1 MLGGIPVDTLPFRF
15 EMRVPESADAS
26 PSVPSVST
34 IVVNYNGA
42 PEIVETLESLQ
53 RQTLPPR
60 EIIVVDNGSTDGSAD
75 LVERQFPD
83 IRLVR
88 AGENLGFAAGCN
100 LGASL
105 ASGRYLALLNP
116 DASADPDW
124 LRTLVTA
131 LESDDRF
138 AAAVGKIYAGRSRTI
153 EQAGA
158 LFNNLGNYWGRGHLE
173 LDEGQYDEVTEVAG
187 LTGCAMLIDREA
199 LDNEP
204 MFDPEIFMY
213 GEELDLT
220 IRLRRHGYGIVYTPH
235 AVVHH
240 EGMASV
246 RRSEQ
251 RPRVFQQRLSNR
263 NRIRL
268 IAKHYPSGILLRSA
282 PLLIFG
288 FGYWFFWCLRN
299 SGPRAALELL
309 IEIPRYFLRGRRE
322 RKPASGEADSLWLS
336 WMTHHTFHGAL
347 AQARRM
353 RTVRTD

>member
-1 MLGGIPVDTLPFRF
+1 
-15 EMRVPESADAS
+15 
-26 PSVPSVST
+26 ST

-42 PEIVETLESLQ
+42 PEIIEALESLE
-53 RQTLPPR
+53 RQTLPPH

-75 LVERQFPD
+75 LVEEQFPD
-83 IRLVR
+83 VRLVR
-88 AGENLGFAAGCN
+88 AGENLGFAAGSN

-105 ASGRYLALLNP
+105 ATGRYLALLNP
-116 DASADPDW
+116 DASAHPDW

-138 AAAVGKIYAGRSRTI
+138 AVAVGKVYAGRSRTI

-158 LFNNLGNYWGRGHLE
+158 HFNNLGNYWGRGHLE
-173 LDEGQYDEVTEVAG
+173 LDEGQYDEVTEVTG
-187 LTGCAMLIDREA
+187 LTGCAMLIDRDA
-199 LDNEP
+199 LHDEP
-204 MFDPEIFMY
+204 MFDSDIFMY

-220 IRLRRHGYGIVYTPH
+220 IRLRRRGYGVVYTPY

-263 NRIRL
+263 NRSRL
-268 IAKHYPSGILLRSA
+268 LAKYYPSGILLRSA
-282 PLLIFG
+282 PLLILG
-288 FGYWFFWCLRN
+288 LGYWFFWFLRE

-322 RKPASGEADSLWLS
+322 RKPASAEEDSLWLS
-336 WMTHHTFHGAL
+336 LMTSHNLRGAV

-353 RTVRTD
+353 KTTRAG

>member
-138 AAAVGKIYAGRSRTI
+138 AASVGKIYAGRSRTI

-173 LDEGQYDEVTEVAG
+173 LDEGQYDEVTEVPG
-187 LTGCAMLIDREA
+187 LTGCAMLIDRQA
-199 LDNEP
+199 LDDEP

-220 IRLRRHGYGIVYTPH
+220 IRLRRRGYGIVYTPH

-240 EGMASV
+240 EGMVSV
-246 RRSEQ
+246 RRTTQEPQS
-251 RPRVFQQRLSNR
+251 FQQRLALR
-263 NRIRL
+263 NRMKILATYYPPRVLARSAHLL
-268 IAKHYPSGILLRSA
+268 IAGI
-282 PLLIFG
+282 I
-288 FGYWFFWCLRN
+288 YWFFWFLRKR
-299 SGPRAALELL
+299 GPRAASALVVEV
-309 IEIPRYFLRGRRE
+309 PRYIVRGYRR
-322 RKPASGEADSLWLS
+322 RGAASAEVDSLWLS
-336 WMTHHTFHGAL
+336 WITHHTFRGAL

-353 RTVRTD
+353 RTARTD